1 VFGATAECPFDPSG
15 VRRRA
20 LAAWGWRQGPNPKRG
35 GPRTVLLPTR
45 DDALA
50 PISLHESRHTFA
62 SLMIAAGCNAKALS
76 KIMGHSSISISFDVY
91 GHLMPGGESEARERV
106 DSYLDALDG
115 GPRLRAVEG

>member
-1 VFGATAECPFDPSG
+1 
-15 VRRRA
+15 
-20 LAAWGWRQGPNPKRG
+20 
-35 GPRTVLLPTR
+35 
-45 DDALA
+45 
-50 PISLHESRHTFA
+50 
-62 SLMIAAGCNAKALS
+62 MIAAGCNAKALS